1 MRSPDQPDVQG
12 LLGRKMKMDE
22 TDKRLLKVLLE
33 NGVMH
38 TVELAAALGVSEDE
52 IVSRMMRL
60 QEEGMV
66 EGTLAP
72 EGQN

>member
-1 MRSPDQPDVQG
+1 
-12 LLGRKMKMDE
+12 MDE
-22 TDKRLLKVLLE
+22 TDKRLLKLLLE
-33 NGVMH
+33 NGEMH
-38 TVELAAALGVSEDE
+38 TVELVAALGVSEDE

-66 EGTLAP
+66 GGTLVP

>member
-1 MRSPDQPDVQG
+1 
-12 LLGRKMKMDE
+12 MDE
-22 TDKRLLKVLLE
+22 TDERLLKLLYE
-33 NGVMH
+33 NGAMH

-60 QEEGMV
+60 QEEGTV
-66 EGTLAP
+66 GGTPVP

>member
-1 MRSPDQPDVQG
+1 
-12 LLGRKMKMDE
+12 MDE
-22 TDKRLLKVLLE
+22 TDKRLLKLLYE
-33 NGVMH
+33 NGAMH
-38 TVELAAALGVSEDE
+38 TVELAAALGVSENE

-66 EGTLAP
+66 EGTLVP